1 MSDVESPPVS
11 LGITL
16 AALGGCI
23 SKLQTALLAGRLS
36 EFERGIAPQAEL
48 CRELRALAAANVN
61 PQGGWVL
68 EISRPNLTG
77 VRAQARVLAAVLRK
91 SRQNLSA
98 LQNALHGR
106 ALTYPAATGTAHGRN

>member
-1 MSDVESPPVS
+1 

-16 AALGGCI
+16 AALAGCI
-23 SKLQTALLAGRLS
+23 TESQAALLAGRLS
-36 EFERGIAPQAEL
+36 EFERGIALQAEL
-48 CRELRALAAANVN
+48 CRELRALAATNVN
-61 PQGGWVL
+61 PRGGWVL

-98 LQNALHGR
+98 LQNALNGR
-106 ALTYPAATGTAHGRN
+106 ALTYPAATGTAYGKN